1 MSNTVYFR
9 WLTEFEKQIHCRKHV
24 ILYGN
29 IHDEFLWRDQR
40 QTVYNIIN
48 TTLSELGFELILRY
62 NPVSGFSFLEDSM
75 RDRFNNIVQ
84 KQSFIQNS
92 QAPDNKDRIPEH
104 TTNPM
109 AAPPRSTPRNS
120 TGQAINTRILPEIA
134 FGNLKVVASQSAVSL
149 AAIVDT
155 ADMLTSDSDQYSTE
169 ERNLLMLLKMSTL
182 EAAVLND
189 SRMAG
194 YRNSL
199 IFVASD
205 LSRIPQW
212 VYKDNPLV
220 EMVQVSSLNKEERQQ
235 FALRSLRPRD
245 GFTGFFEG
253 EKISIRRS
261 HDNIPSQ
268 LEIIAEELADL
279 TEGFHTVDLEAL
291 RMTSLRNE
299 IPVREKKIRHLVDFY
314 KFGRQDD
321 PWEKISPERVSSAQE
336 ELSQSVIGQPKAVEA
351 ITSMLASAR
360 IGLSMGGGQS
370 SAQPKGIFFFV
381 GPTGVG
387 KTELAKALARLLF
400 ADERALIRFDM
411 SEYAQEHAAEK
422 LTGAPP
428 GFVGFEA
435 GGQLTNRVLEQPYSI
450 LLFDEIEKATP
461 KVMDKFLQI
470 LSDGRLTD
478 GKGQTVYF
486 NQTII
491 IFTSNI
497 GASDLTNQHTGETI
511 RPGIMNQDREINSIS
526 YAEVQDH
533 FDQEVRWYFSNYI
546 GRSELLGRL
555 GDNIIVFDILREDF
569 IKSITRKFLRQYS
582 EMTKDKYKF
591 SVDFMDSVFD
601 LILVRM
607 REERNLVLGGRRIK
621 SLLETLIEKPL
632 NLWIFKNYP
641 VIDELAGRVLIVELS
656 DDGVISP
663 KIV

>member
-48 TTLSELGFELILRY
+48 TTLSELGFELIVRY

-75 RDRFNNIVQ
+75 RERFNNIVQ
-84 KQSFIQNS
+84 KQSFIQNF

-299 IPVREKKIRHLVDFY
+299 IPVREKK
-314 KFGRQDD
+314 
-321 PWEKISPERVSSAQE
+321 
-336 ELSQSVIGQPKAVEA
+336 
-351 ITSMLASAR
+351 
-360 IGLSMGGGQS
+360 
-370 SAQPKGIFFFV
+370 
-381 GPTGVG
+381 
-387 KTELAKALARLLF
+387 
-400 ADERALIRFDM
+400 
-411 SEYAQEHAAEK
+411 
-422 LTGAPP
+422 
-428 GFVGFEA
+428 
-435 GGQLTNRVLEQPYSI
+435 
-450 LLFDEIEKATP
+450 
-461 KVMDKFLQI
+461 
-470 LSDGRLTD
+470 
-478 GKGQTVYF
+478 
-486 NQTII
+486 
-491 IFTSNI
+491 
-497 GASDLTNQHTGETI
+497 
-511 RPGIMNQDREINSIS
+511 
-526 YAEVQDH
+526 
-533 FDQEVRWYFSNYI
+533 
-546 GRSELLGRL
+546 
-555 GDNIIVFDILREDF
+555 
-569 IKSITRKFLRQYS
+569 
-582 EMTKDKYKF
+582 
-591 SVDFMDSVFD
+591 
-601 LILVRM
+601 
-607 REERNLVLGGRRIK
+607 
-621 SLLETLIEKPL
+621 
-632 NLWIFKNYP
+632 
-641 VIDELAGRVLIVELS
+641 
-656 DDGVISP
+656 
-663 KIV
+663 